1 MHGISVAFFA
11 SKEYITLNIT
21 ELESLDF
28 LRILRQKC
36 NTWRF
41 FQAWNAIL
49 SNLMTF
55 AWYQDN
61 WKNHFMSRDIK
72 SSSLHFE
79 KKVLLW
85 MKIMIWH
92 TFQNPNMEFP
102 DISLTFAP
110 FQNFPEI
117 ISNSLTIP
125 WPWKNKIFPDVWQPC
140 NMVTNLHMVA
150 HFLYLISKKHY
161 LVQFLAKLWA
171 SSANI

>member
-1 MHGISVAFFA
+1 MHGISAV
-11 SKEYITLNIT
+11 ITLNIT
-21 ELESLDF
+21 EVESLDF
-28 LRILRQKC
+28 PRILRQKC
-36 NTWRF
+36 NTQRF

-61 WKNHFMSRDIK
+61 WKNHFMSQYIK
-72 SSSLHFE
+72 KSSLHFE

-110 FQNFPEI
+110 FQNFPDI

-125 WPWKNKIFPDVWQPC
+125 WPWKNKNFPWLFPDVWQPWDS
-140 NMVTNLHMVA
+140 NPGISGTQFPADWMHA
-150 HFLYLISKKHY
+150 HTATELSRIT
-161 LVQFLAKLWA
+161 
-171 SSANI
+171 